1 MCIRDR
7 EGADRQ
13 TDRQT
18 NRFPA
23 HKISLMKPGE
33 ITASTKKRSQ
43 KCHRFQNFEA
53 VFIKLSEQ
61 LTLIIAPDEMR
72 KSVARSFT
80 FLIRAA
86 ASDWLSSC
94 SRSPRA
100 RCRATQCFV
109 TRSPQVRTSDSLVLS
124 SRSVESSSCLSG
136 TPLLLI
142 DAAPI
147 PSSSSSRE
155 LTVTSI

>member
-1 MCIRDR
+1 MGGTYLSPKDSNAAVGVRDR
-7 EGADRQ
+7 ATGKALEGADRQ

-86 ASDWLSSC
+86 ASD
-94 SRSPRA
+94 
-100 RCRATQCFV
+100 
-109 TRSPQVRTSDSLVLS
+109 
-124 SRSVESSSCLSG
+124 
-136 TPLLLI
+136 
-142 DAAPI
+142 
-147 PSSSSSRE
+147 
-155 LTVTSI
+155 